1 MRTFMIR
8 MSTLLIGLTLMTTG
22 AAPTSASGLKFTQIS
37 AGDAYV
43 CGVTQQGAVYCVGEN
58 GDGQLGDGSDD
69 DRTSFTRVLS
79 SQRFS
84 KVFGG
89 TYHTCAIT
97 VRGEA
102 YCWGA
107 NGNGQ
112 LGDGTTTNR
121 LSPVKVLGSKGVTDL
136 ALGSSNFTCA
146 IATRGAYCWGYG
158 SIGVLGNG
166 GTASSSY
173 PVAVTGG
180 AKFTDVSAQEDF
192 PCALS
197 ARGTAQCWGDDG
209 IQAGQ
214 GIYDEAVQYTVP
226 VEVLDGRRFVSI
238 SAGSDGACGLTSR
251 GLVYCWGWDENAL
264 GGADVTFDGGTVT
277 PGNPQ
282 LVLGGV
288 KFSSLAETG
297 GENHFCGITKGGAA
311 YCWGDNWVG
320 QLGTGD
326 TDSSNSAGPRQV
338 VGGLKFSSIS
348 INEAVSCGLTSRG
361 QVWCWG
367 AGPADSSVPVLID

>member
-1 MRTFMIR
+1 
-8 MSTLLIGLTLMTTG
+8 MSTLLIGLTLLTTG

-37 AGDAYV
+37 AGDGYV
-43 CGVTQQGAVYCVGEN
+43 CGVTKQGAVYCVGDN
-58 GDGQLGDGSDD
+58 GSGQLGDGSDD

-89 TYHTCAIT
+89 YEHTCAIT
-97 VRGEA
+97 VKGEA
-102 YCWGA
+102 YCWGV

-121 LSPVKVLGSKGVTDL
+121 LSPVKVLGLKGVTDL
-136 ALGSSNFTCA
+136 ALGSDSFTCA
-146 IATRGAYCWGYG
+146 MATRGTFCWGFG
-158 SIGVLGNG
+158 ATGVLGNG
-166 GTASSSY
+166 GTESSSY

-180 AKFTDVSAQEDF
+180 AKFTDVSVQEDF

-197 ARGTAQCWGDDG
+197 ARGTAQCWGPDG
-209 IQAGQ
+209 VEAGQ
-214 GIYDEAVQYTVP
+214 GIYDEDVKYTVP
-226 VEVLDGRRFVSI
+226 VGVLDGRRFVGI

-251 GLVYCWGWDENAL
+251 GAVYCWGNDPNAL
-264 GGADVTFDGGTVT
+264 GGADVTYTTLSEEPFVRVVN

-297 GENHFCGITKGGAA
+297 GENHFCGITSGGAA
-311 YCWGDNWVG
+311 YCWGDNWAG

-326 TDSSNSAGPRQV
+326 RASSNSAGPRQV

-348 INEAVSCGLTSRG
+348 INEVVSCGLTSRG

-367 AGPADSSVPVLID
+367 AGPAASLVPVLID